1 MDRVN
6 ERRGGGEVD
15 GIYTRALGVGVRFFY
30 GFSGFWHLGLSSR
43 SRWVGLKES
52 MSLSKCD
59 HQIQILAFLPLF
71 CIQTHFLAYIP
82 TFLPQVHFFREN
94 S

>member
-1 MDRVN
+1 MGRVK

-59 HQIQILAFLPLF
+59 HPNFSLFTTFLHTDPLF
-71 CIQTHFLAYIP
+71 GIHTHFFATSSL
-82 TFLPQVHFFREN
+82 F
-94 S
+94 